1 MWGGCYAG
9 TGACCLRRCLLDRF
23 WVRVEARVR
32 VEVGTRVGVEVG
44 VDARVRVEVGVGV
57 SVRVSPPE
65 GRMSQHC
72 KVPD

>member
-1 MWGGCYAG
+1 MCRGCYAG

-23 WVRVEARVR
+23 WVRVGARVR
-32 VEVGTRVGVEVG
+32 VEVGVG
-44 VDARVRVEVGVGV
+44 ARVRVEVGVGV